1 MQGPPVYIKVAVYE
15 EESTS
20 VFVPNDLS
28 VREAIDVNSSVQAES
43 HVVNPAIMSKIRYLS
58 EPFRKQ
64 AYKPL
69 QFVIEGNLVK
79 GAIHKVENGIVWI
92 ETDNMISEV
101 EIAKIEDVLWR
112 GQPFDE
118 RY

>member
-1 MQGPPVYIKVAVYE
+1 ME

-20 VFVPNDLS
+20 VFVPNDES
-28 VREAIDVNSSVQAES
+28 AWETIEVKPSVQTAS
-43 HVVNPAIMSKIRYLS
+43 HVVNPAIMGKIRYLS

-69 QFVIEGNLVK
+69 QFIVEGDVVK
-79 GAIHKVENGIVWI
+79 GTIHKVEDDILWI
-92 ETDNMISEV
+92 EADDVVTEV

-112 GQPFDE
+112 GQPFDSKL
-118 RY
+118 

>member
-1 MQGPPVYIKVAVYE
+1 MQGPPVYVKVSILE

-20 VFVPNDLS
+20 VFVPNVVSEWETVDIQPS
-28 VREAIDVNSSVQAES
+28 NQTES
-43 HVVNPAIMSKIRYLS
+43 HVVNPTIMNKIRYLS
-58 EPFRKQ
+58 KPFQKQ

-69 QFVIEGNLVK
+69 QFMIEGGIVK
-79 GAIHKVENGIVWI
+79 GAIQKVEDNILWI
-92 ETDNMISEV
+92 EADDSITEV